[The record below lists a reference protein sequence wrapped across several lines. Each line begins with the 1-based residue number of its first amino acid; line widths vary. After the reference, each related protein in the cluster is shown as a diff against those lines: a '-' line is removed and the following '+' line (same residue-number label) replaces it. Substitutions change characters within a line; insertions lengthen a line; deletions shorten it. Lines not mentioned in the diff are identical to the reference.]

1 MLARTNDGGTCF
13 LACRGAGPDQQVQV
27 HMLSVNDRAKELG
40 ARLLKSTSTR
50 SCTSTVEE
58 W

>member
-1 MLARTNDGGTCF
+1 
-13 LACRGAGPDQQVQV
+13 
-27 HMLSVNDRAKELG
+27 LSVNDRAKELG